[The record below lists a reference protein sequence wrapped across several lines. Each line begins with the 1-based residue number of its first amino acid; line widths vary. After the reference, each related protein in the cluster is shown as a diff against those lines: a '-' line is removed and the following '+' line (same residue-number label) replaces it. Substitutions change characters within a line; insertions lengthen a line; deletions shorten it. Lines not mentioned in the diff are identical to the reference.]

1 MWNFAII
8 IGELTARFVYILLPV
23 CLHWSAVCLHLS
35 FVYFCLKLFLYTL
48 SEVSLHCSAVCLHF
62 SVIFIYIFKN
72 CLLILSAV
80 YTTYQLFAYTY
91 HLFVYIYLLFV
102 CIHQVF
108 FYTFFAAYIE
118 FSDLL
123 HTAPMMGLE
132 RIKSKVKVTDC
143 RKRLHQLSDSVK
155 VKKRTN
161 KTFTWLNKNYFQLL
175 KERKIKCTLLSSI
188 WRETF
193 YFWKIWFEKII
204 LYTGCPT
211 WIGYILKC

>member
-8 IGELTARFVYILLPV
+8 IGELTTRFVYILLPV
-23 CLHWSAVCLHLS
+23 CLHWSAVCLHWS

-80 YTTYQLFAYTY
+80 CLYYLSAVCLYLSAVCL
-91 HLFVYIYLLFV
+91 HLSALCL
-102 CIHQVF
+102 HSSGD

-155 VKKRTN
+155 VKKE
-161 KTFTWLNKNYFQLL
+161 Q
-175 KERKIKCTLLSSI
+175 IKHL
-188 WRETF
+188 RD
-193 YFWKIWFEKII
+193 
-204 LYTGCPT
+204 
-211 WIGYILKC
+211 